1 MASLISGQTLVAVV
15 LGLQT
20 NGPMML
26 RALRSQDMYLA
37 GSFLFLL
44 SVLTVIGTL
53 ISDVLLAWVDPRIRM
68 EG

>member
-1 MASLISGQTLVAVV
+1 V
-15 LGLQT
+15 
-20 NGPMML
+20 
-26 RALRSQDMYLA
+26 
-37 GSFLFLL
+37 